1 MREDIIRRGRIGNV
15 DLDFS
20 ERGIRRPG
28 YRFAPRKCSAALR
41 VGAAALA
48 DRGRRLLELRRGEPV
63 LRHPKR
69 ERARLQ
75 RRGAVGAL
83 RNASKTGR
91 QRHGQDRQR
100 DQDLD
105 QRKTV
110 AAF

>member
-1 MREDIIRRGRIGNV
+1 MREDIIRSGRIRNV

-20 ERGIRRPG
+20 ERWIGCPG

-41 VGAAALA
+41 VGTAAFAH
-48 DRGRRLLELRRGEPV
+48 RRRRLLELRRGEPI

-69 ERARLQ
+69 ERARFQ
-75 RRGAVGAL
+75 CRGAVGAL
-83 RNASKTGR
+83 RHASKTGR

-105 QRKTV
+105 QRESPAST
-110 AAF
+110 

>member
-1 MREDIIRRGRIGNV
+1 MREDIIRSGRIRDV

-20 ERGIRRPG
+20 ERGIGRPG
-28 YRFAPRKCSAALR
+28 YGFAPRECSAALR
-41 VGAAALA
+41 VSTVALA

-83 RNASKTGR
+83 RHASKTGR

-105 QRKTV
+105 QRESL
-110 AAF
+110 AAS